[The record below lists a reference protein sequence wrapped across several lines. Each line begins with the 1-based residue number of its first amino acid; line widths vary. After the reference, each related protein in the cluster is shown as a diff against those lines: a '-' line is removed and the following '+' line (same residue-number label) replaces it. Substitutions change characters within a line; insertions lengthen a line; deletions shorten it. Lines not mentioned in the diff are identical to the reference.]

1 MIAPKYAKKKKLFFS
16 ITIRTVQQNLKNL
29 TIPLSQDHS
38 WDHAGDH
45 AADPGIA
52 RSIDTWNRSDL
63 SAHSADCCRTWAG
76 SVDPGNGDRC
86 KSDKKN
92 FMYVKYTL
100 FHKFSLK

>member
-1 MIAPKYAKKKKLFFS
+1 M
-16 ITIRTVQQNLKNL
+16 
-29 TIPLSQDHS
+29 TIPLSSDHS

-45 AADPGIA
+45 VADQGIA

-86 KSDKKN
+86 KRKK
-92 FMYVKYTL
+92 FMHVKYTVL
-100 FHKFSLK
+100 SKIFIYQPFFSDNAWISSRIKYC